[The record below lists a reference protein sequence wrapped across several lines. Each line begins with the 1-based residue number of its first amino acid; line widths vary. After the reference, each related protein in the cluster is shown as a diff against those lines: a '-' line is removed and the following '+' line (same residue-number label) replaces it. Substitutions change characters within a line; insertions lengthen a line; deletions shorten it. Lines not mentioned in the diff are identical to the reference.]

1 MRVDHLVYHIPRCGG
16 TTLEEVLREHSST
29 PFQCDRIEDGEI
41 VLEVMR
47 EGTAGVVVLSQDP
60 KWLSCAQNVYVVVRD
75 PVQRAISLYHHL
87 QEHNPGKARDRL
99 DADLVDWE
107 DKSLDEYLSGHQ
119 LEHDWMTRALGG
131 GVFQGECTDD
141 TFQEALVRLCGSN
154 VFLLSELG
162 ELVREMRK
170 RGVRITDIEAAEKVV
185 ERKRNSA
192 KGERSITPENANK
205 IIAANTYDCRLW
217 EIAQVLAR
225 KRRL

>member
-16 TTLEEVLREHSST
+16 TTLEEVLREHSSA
-29 PFQCDRIEDGEI
+29 PLRCDRIKDGKI

-60 KWLSCAQNVYVVVRD
+60 KWLSCAENVYVVVRD
-75 PVQRAISLYHHL
+75 PVHRAISLYHHL
-87 QEHNPGKARDRL
+87 QECNPGQARDGL
-99 DADLVDWE
+99 DADLVAWE
-107 DKSLDEYLSGHQ
+107 DKSIDEYLSGYQ

-154 VFLLSELG
+154 VFLLSELD

-170 RGVRITDIEAAEKVV
+170 RGVRITDIDGAEKVM
-185 ERKRNSA
+185 ERKRNGA
-192 KGERSITPENANK
+192 KGERNLSPENADK
-205 IIAANTYDCRLW
+205 IIAANGYDCRLW
-217 EIAQVLAR
+217 DIAQVLAR